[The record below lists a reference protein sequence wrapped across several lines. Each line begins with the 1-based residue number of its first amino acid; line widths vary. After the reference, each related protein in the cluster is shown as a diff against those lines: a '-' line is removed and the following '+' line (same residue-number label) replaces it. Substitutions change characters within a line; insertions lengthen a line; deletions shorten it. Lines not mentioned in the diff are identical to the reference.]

1 MQTFAEATAVLPRG
15 DAFEAH
21 LDPQWA
27 VGDKLHGGY
36 LMAVLGRAA
45 ATASDHPDLSA
56 ISTVFLRPPLPG
68 NAAVAVEVLRTGVRS
83 DQLRARLEQDGQVC
97 AEALI
102 TQGALEDTGPWWTN
116 AVAPTLPDED
126 DCYHLTSNP
135 APGPGFPVPLMDVVE
150 HRVDPAAL
158 GFAIGNPAT
167 DGRVGAWLRMADGSD
182 WDPLS
187 VLVAL
192 DMVPPVSLV
201 LGLPGWAPTITLT
214 AYLRRRPAPGP
225 LRVTMHATDITA
237 GRMDETAQA
246 WDAGGNLVAQATQLA
261 AVRT

>member
-1 MQTFAEATAVLPRG
+1 MQTFAEATAVFPRDG
-15 DAFEAH
+15 VFEAE

-36 LMAVLGRAA
+36 LMAILGRATA
-45 ATASDHPDLSA
+45 AASGHPHPNT
-56 ISTVFLRPPLPG
+56 INTMFMRPPSPG
-68 NAAVAVEVLRTGVRS
+68 KATVSVELLREGRRF
-83 DQLRARLEQDGQVC
+83 DQFRARLEQDGQIC
-97 AEALI
+97 AEALV
-102 TQGALEDTGPWWTN
+102 TQGVLDEAAPWWTN
-116 AVAPTLPDED
+116 ATPPVLPEEA
-126 DCYHLTSNP
+126 DCLLTPSTP
-135 APGPGFPVPLMDVVE
+135 PGSTFPVPILDVVE
-150 HRVDPAAL
+150 HRLDPAAL
-158 GFAIGNPAT
+158 GFAVGKPAT
-167 DGRVGAWLRMADGSD
+167 DGRIGAWLRMADGSD

-201 LGLPGWAPTITLT
+201 LGLQGWAPTITLT
-214 AYLRRRPAPGP
+214 AYLRRLPAPGP

-246 WDAGGNLVAQATQLA
+246 WDAKGNLVAQATQLA

>member
-1 MQTFAEATAVLPRG
+1 MQTFAEATAVLPRDG
-15 DAFEAH
+15 VFEAD

-36 LMAVLGRAA
+36 LMAILGRAVA
-45 ATASDHPDLSA
+45 AVSGHPHLA
-56 ISTVFLRPPLPG
+56 TINTMFMRPPSPG
-68 NAAVAVEVLRTGVRS
+68 KATVSVELLRAGQRS
-83 DQLRARLEQDGQVC
+83 DQFRARLEQDGQVC

-102 TQGALEDTGPWWTN
+102 TQGALKDAAPWWTN
-116 AVAPTLPDED
+116 ATPPTLPVED
-126 DCYHLTSNP
+126 DCFLFPSNP
-135 APGPGFPVPLMDVVE
+135 PGSPFSVPILDVVE
-150 HRVDPAAL
+150 HRLDPSAL
-158 GFAIGNPAT
+158 GFAAGKPTT
-167 DGRVGAWLRMADGSD
+167 DGRIGAWLRLADGSD

-201 LGLPGWAPTITLT
+201 LGLQGWAPTITLT
-214 AYLRRRPAPGP
+214 AYLRRLPAPGP
-225 LRVTMHATDITA
+225 LRVTMHGTDITA

-246 WDAGGNLVAQATQLA
+246 WDAKGNLVAQATQLA

>member
-15 DAFEAH
+15 DAFEAD

-36 LMAVLGRAA
+36 LMAVLGRAVA
-45 ATASDHPDLSA
+45 AASDHPHLNA
-56 ISTVFLRPPLPG
+56 ISAVFLRPPVPG
-68 NAAVAVEVLRTGVRS
+68 KATVSVELLRNGRRF
-83 DQLRARLEQDGQVC
+83 DQFRARLAQDGDVC

-102 TQGALEDTGPWWTN
+102 TQGGLEEVDPWWTN
-116 AVAPTLPDED
+116 ATPPPLPDEA
-126 DCYHLTSNP
+126 DCFLLPSTP
-135 APGPGFPVPLMDVVE
+135 PGSDFSVPLLDVVE
-150 HRVDPAAL
+150 HRLDPAAM
-158 GFAIGNPAT
+158 GFAVGKPAT
-167 DGRVGAWLRMADGSD
+167 DGRVGGWLRLVDGSD

-201 LGLPGWAPTITLT
+201 LGVPGWAPTITLT
-214 AYLRRRPAPGP
+214 AYLRRVPAPGP

-237 GRMDETAQA
+237 GRMDETAQV
-246 WDAGGNLVAQATQLA
+246 WDAKGNLVAQATQLA
-261 AVRT
+261 AIRT